1 VPSKRYKVV
10 GESPVLGNEP
20 GESFSASIDKT
31 HEEFLVGIGALE
43 VAKDSGGSKDKKDD

>member
-10 GESPVLGNEP
+10 G
-20 GESFSASIDKT
+20 
-31 HEEFLVGIGALE
+31 EFLVGIGALE